1 MRYSLRNKSKIQ
13 GKLGKEFLD
22 KIVKILDKHFE
33 GPVKLS
39 DEMFS
44 DIPYP
49 IIEVKENGEE
59 YIFAVTNQ
67 KFDVMNLAY
76 CKKVKDEKSIPKN
89 S

>member
-13 GKLGKEFLD
+13 AKLGEEFLD
-22 KIVKILDKHFE
+22 KITKALDEHFK
-33 GPVKLS
+33 GRVKLS

-44 DIPYP
+44 DIPFP
-49 IIEVKENGEE
+49 IIEVKENDEE
-59 YIFAVTNQ
+59 YIFAVTDR

-76 CKKVKDEKSIPKN
+76 CKTIKHENIN